1 MRGAGLIAPR
11 LTVAIKA
18 GAEGKR
24 SQNPLPERGVGDEID
39 AMSLQPRH
47 VHRR

>member
-1 MRGAGLIAPR
+1 MKGAGVIAPR

-18 GAEGKR
+18 GAEGQR
-24 SQNPLPERGVGDEID
+24 SQNPLPEWGVGDEID

-47 VHRR
+47 AHR